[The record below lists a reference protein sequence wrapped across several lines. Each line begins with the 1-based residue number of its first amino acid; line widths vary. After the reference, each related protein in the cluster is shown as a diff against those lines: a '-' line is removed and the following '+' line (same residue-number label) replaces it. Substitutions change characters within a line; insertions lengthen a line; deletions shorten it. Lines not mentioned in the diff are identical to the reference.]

1 MESKEENI
9 DLLLEKIISGD
20 LSDSQR
26 LRLYSC
32 IESTFHDEK
41 LNEFMEKHWKE
52 LGMESSNEDE
62 QDLKETK
69 KRIMKIVRG
78 GKTKV
83 PEQTKKT
90 PVHRMNYIV
99 RAAAILTIPLMIFSG
114 YMYFRLNE
122 QSLFYAEETVMQQV
136 IATPGSRVHFVL
148 PDQSEVWLN
157 SGSSLEFSNGLM
169 KQQQRRVKL
178 KGQGYFLVT
187 RDERHPFVVETGDL
201 NIKVLGTSFD
211 VSNYVEDEFVS
222 SALEDGAVAL
232 LNPSGDKEI
241 ASLKPG
247 QQALFRKKTREL
259 TVYQVDTRLLTSWKD
274 GKLIF
279 RNAPLKEV
287 AKQLERWFNC
297 TIQVD
302 PGLLHSG
309 ILYTATI
316 QDETLGEVLQMI
328 EISSQVKTKIRNREV
343 SIWSE

>member
-9 DLLLEKIISGD
+9 DLLLETIISGD

-26 LRLYSC
+26 SRLYSC

-62 QDLKETK
+62 QDLKEAK

-78 GKTKV
+78 GRTKV

-90 PVHRMNYIV
+90 PARWINYMV

-122 QSLFYAEETVMQQV
+122 QSLLYAEETVMQQV

-157 SGSSLEFSNGLM
+157 SGSSLEFSNGLV

-232 LNPSGDKEI
+232 LNPSGEEI

-259 TVYQVDTRLLTSWKD
+259 TVCQVDTRLLTSWKD

-287 AKQLERWFNC
+287 TKQLERWFNC

-328 EISSQVKTKIRNREV
+328 EISTQVKTKIKSREV